1 MSERKSYL
9 QMMSEGFRMM
19 KQAKQTNQETKLR
32 QWMFSISHES
42 DWQVILRTERL
53 KWISP
58 ATKEFIVEP
67 LSVQIGPLQLT
78 RHLETNEVRLKIE
91 EEWGIESKVVCDDQE
106 WERFVASLEQM
117 KGE

>member
-19 KQAKQTNQETKLR
+19 KHAKQLNHETRLR
-32 QWMFSISHES
+32 QWMFSIRHES
-42 DWQVILRTERL
+42 DWQVILHTERL
-53 KWISP
+53 KWIGP
-58 ATKEFIVEP
+58 MTNQFIIEP
-67 LSVQIGPLQLT
+67 LSVQIGSLQLT
-78 RHLETNEVRLKIE
+78 RHLETNEVRLKID

-106 WERFVASLEQM
+106 WERFVTSLIQM